1 MRILGPLAFA
11 AAGWLLAAM
20 PDAASA
26 NSTEQC
32 YIEWDFS
39 PAAGSCTTGLT
50 IVWEPSQP
58 QQCKVTVSC
67 WRNDGTLLYNS
78 DWVPLNSVSILT
90 NCNGDLTVSACDEDD
105 ASDEGSGAPD
115 EG

>member
-11 AAGWLLAAM
+11 AAGWLLATM
-20 PDAASA
+20 PHAASA

-39 PAAGSCTTGLT
+39 PAKWSCTTGLT
-50 IVWEPSQP
+50 IVWDPSQP
-58 QQCKVTVSC
+58 QKCKVTVSC
-67 WRNDGTLLYNS
+67 PRDDGTLVYHS
-78 DWVPLNSVSILT
+78 DWVPLNAVSILT
-90 NCNGDLTVSACDEDD
+90 NCNGDLSVSACDEDD